1 MPTET
6 TNMEDLDNYHSQ
18 WVSFHI
24 RDHLKD
30 GEITVQN
37 TVIEGYRSLPGV
49 VDIAYS
55 LLTPIQRRVPQP
67 DRSP

>member
-1 MPTET
+1 MSNITIPEEEL
-6 TNMEDLDNYHSQ
+6 NKYNSQ

-37 TVIEGYRSLPGV
+37 TVIEGYHSLSQGIGHHPTNT
-49 VDIAYS
+49 IH
-55 LLTPIQRRVPQP
+55 
-67 DRSP
+67 